1 MGQLELPQLVAI
13 FLLVL
18 LLGAV
23 QPKQPLDT
31 TALKGWQGE
40 HHVAVSACHR
50 ATSWATMRRG
60 LLHRVWFTPGFTYD
74 QCECMIFHAPLMR

>member
-50 ATSWATMRRG
+50 VTSWATMRRG
-60 LLHRVWFTPGFTYD
+60 CFTESGSRLASRMTS
-74 QCECMIFHAPLMR
+74 ASA